1 VNLVA
6 IETADSGILAVAP
19 DGFTTDPSP
28 GIALLDGPS
37 PIVGRAA
44 AEQERL
50 LPRRVHDR
58 FWECLDDQSL
68 GKPHPAHLTPADLV
82 HAHLGEVR
90 AVLPPPIDG
99 ALVAVPGHYDRRWL
113 GHLLGVMEAS
123 ELRVLGLVDAAVAAV
138 AQEPLVG
145 GTVLHVD
152 LLLHRAV
159 ITWLAVDS
167 AVVRQRVESEDGI
180 GLTGFRDSWARHI
193 AAQFIRTTRFDP
205 LKLAATEQ
213 ELYDRL
219 PQVLGQLATS
229 SETEVLMSAGGR
241 DYGVEITRLGLIQSC
256 LPLSRRIVRLAADAG
271 VKPPERVVL
280 SDRAGV
286 IPGLL
291 EGLSDPLDADPGIL
305 DRGAAA
311 RGALQFAD
319 QLMSSQGEVLLTTN
333 LRVVEASD
341 TNPSPI
347 PIGQNQGPRGGRG
360 ATHLLYRGHA
370 YPITEEPLLIGTAP
384 GVVGRTV
391 EVTGD
396 TAGVSRSHCTVK
408 LVDGRTVVDDHSSYG
423 SLLNGSPVNGR
434 GDLHAGDRLLLGR
447 PGEELVAI
455 TVED

>member
-1 VNLVA
+1 MNLVA
-6 IETADSGILAVAP
+6 IETADSGILAVTP
-19 DGFTTDPSP
+19 DGFATDPSP

-50 LPRRVHDR
+50 LPRRVHDC
-58 FWECLDDQSL
+58 FWERLDEGSL
-68 GKPHPAHLTPADLV
+68 GKPHPTHLTPADLV

-90 AVLPPPIDG
+90 AAVPSPIDG
-99 ALVAVPGHYDRRWL
+99 ALAAVPGHYDRPWL
-113 GHLLGVMEAS
+113 GYLLGVMEAS
-123 ELRVLGLVDAAVAAV
+123 KLPVQGLVDAAVAAV
-138 AQEPLVG
+138 AQEPQVEG
-145 GTVLHVD
+145 NVLHVD
-152 LLLHRAV
+152 LLLHRTV
-159 ITWLAVDS
+159 MTWLAVDS
-167 AVVRQRVESEDGI
+167 AVVRQRVESEDGV

-213 ELYDRL
+213 DLYDRL
-219 PQVLGQLATS
+219 PQVLSQLATS
-229 SETEVLMSAGGR
+229 SEIEVLMSAGGR
-241 DYGVEITRLGLIQSC
+241 DYGVKITRIGLIQSC
-256 LPLSRRIVRLAADAG
+256 LPLSRRIVRLAADG
-271 VKPPERVVL
+271 SVEPPKRMVL

-291 EGLSDPLDADPGIL
+291 EGLSDPFGAEPGIL
-305 DRGAAA
+305 GRGAAA

-319 QLMSSQGEVLLTTN
+319 QLVSSSGEVLLTTN
-333 LRVVEASD
+333 LRVIEASD
-341 TNPSPI
+341 TSPSPN
-347 PIGQNQGPRGGRG
+347 PIGQNQGPRDGRG

-384 GVVGRTV
+384 GIVGRTV

-434 GDLHAGDRLLLGR
+434 GDLYAGDRLLLGR
-447 PGEELVAI
+447 PGEELLAI